1 MVYVGLDLSR
11 KRLDWE
17 ALLEDGEIVAQ
28 GADPPDADGLRHLA
42 ERFSLPVVAV
52 IESMGGARFV
62 HDQLELHAW
71 DVRVA
76 DAVKVK
82 GLAPLA
88 CKTDKIDAH
97 VLAELARLDL
107 IPEIWLPDPTVRGER
122 ELVRFRLHLVRHR
135 TSLKNRIHAILT
147 QHGLPRPAEH
157 LFTQK
162 WRPWIDSAAVP
173 EPWRT
178 TMRAS
183 LELVDDLD
191 RQIDALERELHAR
204 HLEHPYVRL
213 LTTCPGIGV
222 ILGYSIAVEIGSI
235 DRFPSAKK
243 LTGYTGLCPRV
254 YQSGDSDYRGPLSK
268 HGPRYLRWALIE
280 AAHNASRHPL
290 YQPLVERTQ
299 SRLGAKRGRKIA
311 NLEIAR
317 RLAQATWYM
326 LTRNQPFAP
335 VGAGSILAA

>member
-11 KRLDWE
+11 KRVDWE
-17 ALLEDGEIVAQ
+17 ALGEDGAVVVR

-42 ERFSLPVVAV
+42 GRLPGPVIAT

-62 HDQLELHAW
+62 HDQLELQGW

-107 IPEIWLPDPTVRGER
+107 IPEVWLPDPRVRAER
-122 ELVRFRLHLVRHR
+122 ELVRFRLHLVHHR
-135 TSLKNRIHAILT
+135 TSLKNRVHSALT

-162 WRPWIDSAAVP
+162 GRAWLAAAPVP
-173 EPWRT
+173 DPWRA
-178 TMRAS
+178 TMQAS
-183 LELVDDLD
+183 LELVEDLD
-191 RQIDALERELHAR
+191 RQIDVLEQELHR
-204 HLEHPYVRL
+204 RQLEHPYVPL
-213 LTTCPGIGV
+213 LTTCPGIRV
-222 ILGYSIAVEIGSI
+222 ILGYTIASEIGTI
-235 DRFPSAKK
+235 ERFPSPRK

-268 HGPRYLRWALIE
+268 HGPRYLRWAFIE

-290 YQPLVERTQ
+290 YQPLVDRTQ
-299 SRLGAKRGRKIA
+299 ARLGPKRGRKIA

-317 RLAQATWYM
+317 RLAEATWYM

-335 VGAGSILAA
+335 AGAGSILAA